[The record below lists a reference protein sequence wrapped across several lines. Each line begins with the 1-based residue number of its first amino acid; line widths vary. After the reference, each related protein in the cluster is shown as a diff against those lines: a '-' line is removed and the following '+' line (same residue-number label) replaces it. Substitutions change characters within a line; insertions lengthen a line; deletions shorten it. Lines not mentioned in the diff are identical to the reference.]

1 MKMMTRLIDA
11 DVLKEQ
17 VMSEIRRYWNEDG
30 GGYYLAEDVI
40 PDIENAPTVEVV
52 QCKECKHNRCCSI
65 QDAMNW
71 TPRLNIGKWF
81 CSFGE
86 KK

>member
-1 MKMMTRLIDA
+1 MRLIDA
-11 DVLKEQ
+11 DAVAND
-17 VMSEIRRYWNEDG
+17 IRKHNRDNFDRLDWSSNEVCQ
-30 GGYYLAEDVI
+30 LLES
-40 PDIENAPTVEVV
+40 APVVDAVPVV
-52 QCKECKHNRCCSI
+52 QCKDCKNNGCCSI